1 MSASNNSSPVRGAKS
16 TNYPGAPHMGG
27 MVQSFAGNLNFE
39 INNNYSNKMG
49 FTQDNMQ
56 RQYFNY
62 YDAEG

>member
-1 MSASNNSSPVRGAKS
+1 
-16 TNYPGAPHMGG
+16 MGG